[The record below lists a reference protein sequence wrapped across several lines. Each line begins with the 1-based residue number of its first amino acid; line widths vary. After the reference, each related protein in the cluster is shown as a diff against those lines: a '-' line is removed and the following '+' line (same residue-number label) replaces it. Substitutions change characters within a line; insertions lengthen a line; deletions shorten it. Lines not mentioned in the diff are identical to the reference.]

1 MVFETG
7 TFLSTSFGKIS
18 LKFTF
23 SELAIVPKII
33 LKAFTISQ

>member
-1 MVFETG
+1 MVFEIG
-7 TFLSTSFGKIS
+7 TCSSTNFGKIS

-23 SELAIVPKII
+23 SELAVVPIII